1 MDEGKQD
8 KKRSKIV
15 HYSLQGAAILLIILG
30 TILSLPLVP
39 GPGLLLIIIGLL
51 LLGEESRFGRWV
63 FSKIPQKVV
72 EKMPLKIRH
81 LVERR
86 RSNN

>member
-1 MDEGKQD
+1 MNEGKQD
-8 KKRSKIV
+8 KNRSKVV
-15 HYSLQGAAILLIILG
+15 HYSLQGTAIFLIIMGAIL
-30 TILSLPLVP
+30 SVPLVP

-63 FSKIPQKVV
+63 FSKIPQKAV
-72 EKMPLKIRH
+72 EKMPQKIRH